1 MKDKKVEY
9 FNYLITNLKLIL
21 KELLEY
27 KVMDV
32 RNKFTLYLF
41 FFHSMN

>member
-21 KELLEY
+21 KELQDY
-27 KVMDV
+27 KNMEV
-32 RNKFTLYLF
+32 RNIGRDNIL
-41 FFHSMN
+41 